1 MRPAVG
7 EDRGPRGEGLG
18 ELAALGPAA
27 ALLEAMLERID
38 RIDADITRLSAV
50 IERLLA
56 PHEEPLQ
63 QAESMPGWGRRAARD
78 VLAETGADMTRL
90 PTPAHLASW
99 AGRVPLDRQSG
110 KRAGRAH
117 RKHGNRYIGA
127 VTGETS
133 AAAGKT
139 QTREEAPRGQARQP
153 RLRGHPHPPS
163 A

>member
-1 MRPAVG
+1 
-7 EDRGPRGEGLG
+7 
-18 ELAALGPAA
+18 
-27 ALLEAMLERID
+27 MLERID

>member
-1 MRPAVG
+1 
-7 EDRGPRGEGLG
+7 
-18 ELAALGPAA
+18 
-27 ALLEAMLERID
+27 MLERID

-99 AGRVPLDRQSG
+99 AGSRWTASPASAPGAPTASTATGISARSPARPPPRPARPRPV
-110 KRAGRAH
+110 
-117 RKHGNRYIGA
+117 RKHHVGKLASLGYE
-127 VTGETS
+127 VTLTRPQPDAPGEGDQ
-133 AAAGKT
+133 AA
-139 QTREEAPRGQARQP
+139 
-153 RLRGHPHPPS
+153 
-163 A
+163 